1 MKNWRNTV
9 NLIHGSLIMPKKRLS
24 KENPKLQTQ
33 NNEFLATESIGT
45 LLRKLAIPTIAAQ
58 LINMLYN
65 IVDRIYI
72 GHMPEVGALALTG
85 VGVYMPFIMVITA
98 FAMLIGSG
106 GAPRASIMMG
116 QKNQQEA
123 ERILGNCF
131 ALLIIL
137 SAVLTFVLL
146 VWNRD
151 FLLAFG
157 ASENTIEYAASYMS
171 IYAIGTFFVQA
182 TLGLSA
188 FITAQGFTK
197 VSMMAVVIGAVTNIV
212 LDPIFI
218 YGFGMG
224 VQGAAL
230 ATVISQG
237 FSCFWVIR
245 FLLSAKSI
253 LKIKAQFMRIHAK
266 IILPCLTL
274 GLASFIMI
282 SSESLLAVTFNASL
296 LRYGGDVAV
305 GAMTIIMSVLQ
316 FAMLPLQGLAQ
327 GAQPISSYNY
337 GARNAKRVK
346 ETFHK
351 LLTVSLFYSTALWA
365 LIMLFPQLFVSVFTS
380 DASLLSF
387 TPAALR
393 AYFGVLF
400 AFGAQIACQMTFV
413 SIGNAKSSIVVAV
426 LRKFLLLI
434 PLIFILPRVF
444 TSNQTMA
451 VFAAEPIA
459 DALAVTFTVILFSI
473 QFRKSLKGI
482 EQTV

>member
-1 MKNWRNTV
+1 V
-9 NLIHGSLIMPKKRLS
+9 
-24 KENPKLQTQ
+24 QTQ
-33 NNEFLATESIGT
+33 NNEFLATEPIGP
-45 LLRKLAIPTIAAQ
+45 LLRKLAIPTITAQ

-72 GHMPEVGALALTG
+72 GHMPDVGALALTG
-85 VGVYMPFIMVITA
+85 VGVCMPFIMVITA

-106 GAPRASIMMG
+106 GAPRASITMG
-116 QKNQQEA
+116 EKNPSQA
-123 ERILGNCF
+123 EHILGNCF
-131 ALLIIL
+131 ALLVLI
-137 SAVLTFVLL
+137 SAMLTIVLL

-157 ASENTIEYAASYMS
+157 ASENTIEYASTYMS

-197 VSMMAVVIGAVTNIV
+197 VSMIAVVIGAVTNIV
-212 LDPIFI
+212 LDPILI
-218 YGFGMG
+218 YGLGMG

-237 FSCFWVIR
+237 LSCFWVIR
-245 FLLSAKSI
+245 FLLGKKSI
-253 LKIKAQFMRIHAK
+253 LRLKVKYMRIQPK

-282 SSESLLAVTFNASL
+282 ASESLLAVTFNASL
-296 LRYGGDVAV
+296 LRFGGDVAV
-305 GAMTIIMSVLQ
+305 GTMTIIMSVVQ

-337 GARNAKRVK
+337 GARNGARVK
-346 ETFHK
+346 ETFRK
-351 LLTVSLFYSTALWA
+351 LLTISLIYSVTLWII
-365 LIMLFPQLFVSVFTS
+365 IMLFPQGFIRMFTS
-380 DASLLSF
+380 DVSLLVFAPSAIRVYF
-387 TPAALR
+387 AA
-393 AYFGVLF
+393 LF

-426 LRKFLLLI
+426 LRKFVLLI

-444 TSNQTMA
+444 TNDQTMA
-451 VFAAEPIA
+451 VFSAEPIA
-459 DALAVTFTVILFSI
+459 DILAVIFTVVLFAI
-473 QFRKSLKGI
+473 QFQKSIKKLEIVHLQGQ
-482 EQTV
+482 EQQTCQESSGV